1 MNRFF
6 YLYSNLIMKLI
17 DTHAHLYAEEFNEDL
32 DVVIERSI
40 QNDLSHVLL
49 PNIDVDSIMPL
60 KQIVALSNEKIQF
73 LPMMGLHPCYVKEDW
88 ETQLAAIK
96 LALDDKSLNC
106 IAVGEIGL
114 DYHWD
119 LTFKEQQQESF
130 LLQIDWAIEKKLPIA
145 IHCRNAYEDVIK
157 ILQEKKHEDLRGVL
171 HCFGGSIE
179 EAQDLIDLGFYLG
192 IGGVLTYKNAGLAE
206 VITQIDTKHLMLETD
221 APYLAPVPYR
231 GKRNESSYLIEI
243 ATKLAD
249 IKQTS
254 IEEIAAITTRNASL
268 LFQIV

>member
-1 MNRFF
+1 MCQ
-6 YLYSNLIMKLI
+6 YG
-17 DTHAHLYAEEFNEDL
+17 
-32 DVVIERSI
+32 VVVEVTPF
-40 QNDLSHVLL
+40 DW
-49 PNIDVDSIMPL
+49 
-60 KQIVALSNEKIQF
+60 
-73 LPMMGLHPCYVKEDW
+73 EDW
-88 ETQLAAIK
+88 GSRPENVK
-96 LALDDKSLNC
+96 
-106 IAVGEIGL
+106 
-114 DYHWD
+114 
-119 LTFKEQQQESF
+119 
-130 LLQIDWAIEKKLPIA
+130 
-145 IHCRNAYEDVIK
+145 
-157 ILQEKKHEDLRGVL
+157 GVL

-243 ATKLAD
+243 ATKLAE

>member
-40 QNDLSHVLL
+40 QNHLSHVLL

-88 ETQLAAIK
+88 QVQLAAIK
-96 LALDDKSLNC
+96 LALDDKELNC

-114 DYHWD
+114 DYYWD
-119 LTFKEQQQESF
+119 LTFKEQQQQAF
-130 LLQIDWAIEKKLPIA
+130 RQQIDWAIEKKLPIA

-157 ILQEKKHEDLRGVL
+157 ILQEKKHENLKGVL
-171 HCFGGSIE
+171 HCFGGSIQ

-206 VITQIDTKHLMLETD
+206 VIAQIDAKHLVLETD

-231 GKRNESSYLIEI
+231 GKRNESSFLLEI
-243 ATKLAD
+243 AKKLAE
-249 IKQTS
+249 IKECS
-254 IEEIAAITTRNASL
+254 MEEVARITTKNAAD

>member
-1 MNRFF
+1 M
-6 YLYSNLIMKLI
+6 
-17 DTHAHLYAEEFNEDL
+17 
-32 DVVIERSI
+32 
-40 QNDLSHVLL
+40 
-49 PNIDVDSIMPL
+49 
-60 KQIVALSNEKIQF
+60 
-73 LPMMGLHPCYVKEDW
+73 
-88 ETQLAAIK
+88 
-96 LALDDKSLNC
+96 
-106 IAVGEIGL
+106 
-114 DYHWD
+114 
-119 LTFKEQQQESF
+119 
-130 LLQIDWAIEKKLPIA
+130 
-145 IHCRNAYEDVIK
+145 
-157 ILQEKKHEDLRGVL
+157 

-243 ATKLAD
+243 ATKLAE